1 MIAEG
6 IVSSM
11 KKREVQLLENTI
23 LLSAIIYVDP
33 MKKVL
38 LNEEQNAK
46 SKEALYEL

>member
-23 LLSAIIYVDP
+23 LLSAIYVDP
-33 MKKVL
+33 MNKVL